1 VLDRT
6 VPLIERILRAP
17 RTRYPDTLANA
28 ARAANLHPG
37 SGKTVVGTGSN
48 RMELYPIHGE
58 TSERQMMVYFPQHK
72 LLYGSDPNS

>member
-1 VLDRT
+1 
-6 VPLIERILRAP
+6 
-17 RTRYPDTLANA
+17 LANA
-28 ARAANLHPG
+28 ARAANLHPV

-72 LLYGSDPNS
+72 LLYGSDPFQQCSNKSNASHLRIPPF